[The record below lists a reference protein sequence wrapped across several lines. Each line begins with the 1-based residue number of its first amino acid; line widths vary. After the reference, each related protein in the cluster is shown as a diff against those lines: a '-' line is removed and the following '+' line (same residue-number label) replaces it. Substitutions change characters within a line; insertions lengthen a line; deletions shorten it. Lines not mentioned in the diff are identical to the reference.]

1 MRETTL
7 GDNFNEVTGFLE
19 YLREVRGGEGG
30 RGGTVGDKV
39 PIVRIFLVGGGVGE
53 RLVH

>member
-1 MRETTL
+1 M

-19 YLREVRGGEGG
+19 NLREVGG
-30 RGGTVGDKV
+30 RRGVTVGDKV
-39 PIVRIFLVGGGVGE
+39 PIVRIFLVPGGGGV

>member
-1 MRETTL
+1 MKETTL

-19 YLREVRGGEGG
+19 YLREEVG
-30 RGGTVGDKV
+30 GDKV
-39 PIVRIFLVGGGVGE
+39 PIVRIFLVPGGGGV